1 MLQKNET
8 LEDIKKLKSEG
19 KLEEAIVLSGQLLSE
34 DMYDP
39 ETYSLIGKIYY
50 LLCDF
55 DVASRYFLSALHI
68 ELLHAKREREINEVY
83 LKETDAILSSINTP
97 LIKDLA
103 KSDLRRLL
111 LLFGHTLIHLA
122 HSLADDSINSGMAEE
137 IIEYKEILK
146 GANIETSEKYKKME
160 TEFYLTLGLVFSL
173 AVIDEKLT
181 IKEVTTEY
189 FIRDVNELKAIYFDA
204 LAILKKIH

>member
-68 ELLHAKREREINEVY
+68 ELLHAKREREIN
-83 LKETDAILSSINTP
+83 
-97 LIKDLA
+97 
-103 KSDLRRLL
+103 
-111 LLFGHTLIHLA
+111 
-122 HSLADDSINSGMAEE
+122 DSINSGMAEE